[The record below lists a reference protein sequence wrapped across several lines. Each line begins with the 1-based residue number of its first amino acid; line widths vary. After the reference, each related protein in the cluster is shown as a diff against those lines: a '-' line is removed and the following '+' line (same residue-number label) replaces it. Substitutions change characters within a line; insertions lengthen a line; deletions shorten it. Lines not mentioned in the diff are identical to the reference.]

1 MDKSKGFHYGNL
13 MIYESDKDKCAI
25 IHDMKIHIVDSNTVG
40 QFTGLYDCDNTPIYE
55 GDIVHFKNKSSEFD
69 AQVIW
74 SNEMCRFMMKTK
86 NSDIKDLIKS
96 KSINVIG
103 NIHQKK

>member
-1 MDKSKGFHYGNL
+1 
-13 MIYESDKDKCAI
+13 
-25 IHDMKIHIVDSNTVG
+25 MKMKREIRFRGIDVEEKPK
-40 QFTGLYDCDNTPIYE
+40 FTELYDCDNNPIYE

-74 SNEMCRFMMKTK
+74 SNEMSRFMMKTK

-96 KSINVIG
+96 KSIKVIG
-103 NIHQKK
+103 NIHQKN